1 MQLKPLA
8 LRFKRL
14 ISEVSLPTILTLT
27 ALHAT
32 VSFWGLKALGEVGI
46 TASASDFIYWYL
58 VSCSTV
64 GYGDLSPTTG
74 EGKIFTVFFIL
85 TIGLSLFAMVLG
97 KLANLFIEGRNKLM
111 SGKRD
116 FSWLENHIIIVGY
129 EPRKTNRI
137 VDLILADEHR
147 TKRFILIASDDG
159 YTHPYPDAA
168 DIGYVN
174 LEDYT
179 SVVSMN
185 KMAVAKADKII
196 VCGENDAESFKL
208 SVHFAT
214 IIKESGYITTHIS
227 DEDIATT
234 LRGLNSP
241 IEVTTPHRS
250 EQLVKAMQ
258 DNGTSMLF
266 SQLLTNGFEQTT
278 YIIEST
284 NLIRDI
290 SCAPGAISFG
300 KLKKLLSEELGI
312 MLIGVSS
319 DRLGNN
325 LKVNPANEF
334 EVTSGKY
341 LFYIGAKRL
350 CQSDINKLASSKP
363 SKVA

>member
-1 MQLKPLA
+1 MY
-8 LRFKRL
+8 KRQ
-14 ISEVSLPTILTLT
+14 TILTIT
-27 ALHAT
+27 IVHAT
-32 VSFWGLKALGEVGI
+32 VSFWGLKALGESAI
-46 TASASDFIYWYL
+46 TSSLSEFVYWYL

-111 SGKRD
+111 SGKKD
-116 FSWLENHIIIVGY
+116 FSHIEDHILIVGY
-129 EPRKTNRI
+129 EPRKTNKI

-159 YTHPYPDAA
+159 YTHPYPDTP

-174 LEDYT
+174 LDDYT
-179 SVVSMN
+179 STISME

-208 SVHFAT
+208 SVHYAT
-214 IIKESGYITTHIS
+214 VIKESGYITTHIS

-234 LRGLNSP
+234 LRGLKSP

-266 SQLLTNGFEQTT
+266 NQLLTNGFEQTT

-284 NLIRDI
+284 NIIRDVSKI
-290 SCAPGAISFG
+290 PGEISFG
-300 KLKKLLSEELGI
+300 ELRELLSDELGV

-325 LKVNPANEF
+325 LIVNPSKDF
-334 EVTSGKY
+334 KIISGKY
-341 LFYIGAKRL
+341 LFYIGAKRM
-350 CQSDINKLASSKP
+350 CQTDLDKLRASVKP
-363 SKVA
+363 KEVA